1 MFKKLLDELL
11 EAKTEEEITHIL
23 YRLKSDT
30 EDWGVDLAFQ
40 HEKINWQDHE
50 RLFKLAERLYKAI

>member
-11 EAKTEEEITHIL
+11 EAKTQEEVTHIL
-23 YRLKSDT
+23 YRSKSET

-40 HEKINWQDHE
+40 HEKISWHDHK
-50 RLFKLAERLYKAI
+50 RLFKLANRLAI